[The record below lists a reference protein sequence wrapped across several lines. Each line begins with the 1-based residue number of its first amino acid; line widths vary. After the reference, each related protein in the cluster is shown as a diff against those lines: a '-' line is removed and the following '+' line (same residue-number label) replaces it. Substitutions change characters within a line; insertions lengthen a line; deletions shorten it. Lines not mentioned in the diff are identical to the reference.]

1 MKSSM
6 KYRLSSHACGDS
18 PRARECEDGFT
29 VVEFLVASALGL
41 LVLGMALSSTLTS
54 RSMYREDIV
63 RTRINQNLRSAVDII
78 ALNARQAGQS
88 LEEDFPAILLEDGAS
103 DTLRLRRNLYER
115 EVLNLCMALAQSS
128 FTPTITVSIDPANTN
143 SNCRYSAG
151 WATYVATWSQYRQDS
166 GDLVRAFA
174 YNRTARVGEF
184 FPYSG
189 ETDDGNQLLI
199 HRQSGNW
206 VNNYTGDGVSAAL
219 YLLEEFRY
227 QITDGVLQL
236 IINDDETNILN
247 VVDGITSFQ
256 IIAHMDDG
264 TTQTSLTSAD
274 TWTNVAAL
282 ELQLEGEESIGGR
295 TITSNL
301 NTRIFPRNI
310 LSH

>member
-1 MKSSM
+1 
-6 KYRLSSHACGDS
+6 
-18 PRARECEDGFT
+18 
-29 VVEFLVASALGL
+29 VELLVASALGL
-41 LVLGMALSSTLTS
+41 IVLSMALSSALTT
-54 RSMYREDIV
+54 RSVYREDIV

-88 LEEDFPAILLEDGAS
+88 LEEDFPAILLEDGAT

-143 SNCRYSAG
+143 SNCRYSSG
-151 WATYVATWSQYRQDS
+151 WATYVATWSQHRQDS

-184 FPYSG
+184 FPYNG

-206 VNNYTGDGVSAAL
+206 QNNYTGDGVSAAL

-227 QITDGVLQL
+227 QIADGVLQL
-236 IINDDETNILN
+236 VINDDETNILN
-247 VVDGITSFQ
+247 VVDGVTAFQ
-256 IIAHMDDG
+256 IIAHMNDG
-264 TTQTSLTSAD
+264 TTRTTLTSAD
-274 TWTNVAAL
+274 NWTNVAAL

-295 TITSNL
+295 TITNNL